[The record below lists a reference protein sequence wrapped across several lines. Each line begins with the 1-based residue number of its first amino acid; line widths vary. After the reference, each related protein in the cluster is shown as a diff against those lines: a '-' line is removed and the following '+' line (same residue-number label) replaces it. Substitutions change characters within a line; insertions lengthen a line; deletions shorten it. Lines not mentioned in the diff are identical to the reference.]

1 MRKSVEKREEIMVR
15 IVEWAAEKPQSKI
28 VTKFLAR
35 SAFPEE
41 AEKAAAEV
49 LAAIRAEGDAAV
61 ARYVE
66 KFEGA
71 HLTPKRFRV
80 TDKELA
86 AAEAAVA
93 PDLKRAVKDAYA
105 RVMRFS
111 KASLRKPWTMK
122 TPKGGTAGEFFSPM
136 DRVGV
141 YVPGGTAPLAS
152 TSVMTV
158 TLAAAAGVK
167 EIVACTPAGPTGTPN
182 PVLLY
187 ALKLAGATEVYRVG
201 GIQAIGL
208 MAFGTKTVKKVQ
220 KIVGPGNAYVTAAK
234 RQVYG
239 FVGIDQVAGPSEIAV
254 LADGTVSAQWVAA
267 DLLSQAEHGSGW
279 EKSLLV
285 TQSKEFAEEVK
296 RALFAQTATLS
307 RKALIQRVID
317 RDGILFAVTPTVEEG
332 LELVNRFAPEHFEI
346 MCKDAAKLM
355 KGVRSAGAVFAGAW
369 TPESAGDFVAGPSHV
384 LPTGGAANMFNG
396 LTPDD
401 FRRRHSFVAFTKGD
415 LAQTK
420 ATIEAFARVE
430 GLDAHGRAATI
441 RFEGPQ

>member
-1 MRKSVEKREEIMVR
+1 MVR
-15 IVEWAAEKPQSKI
+15 IVDWSVKKRQCRAVAE
-28 VTKFLAR
+28 FLER

-41 AEKAAAEV
+41 AEKAASEV
-49 LAAIRAEGDAAV
+49 LAAIRARGDEAV
-61 ARYVE
+61 AEYVA

-71 HLTPKRFRV
+71 RLQPKQFQV
-80 TDKELA
+80 S
-86 AAEAAVA
+86 AAEMEKVDAAVSPA
-93 PDLKRAVKDAYA
+93 LKRAVKDAYS
-105 RVMRFS
+105 RVMKFS

-122 TPKGGTAGEFFSPM
+122 TPRGGSAGEFFSPM

-158 TLAAAAGVK
+158 TLARAAGVK
-167 EIVACTPAGPTGTPN
+167 EIVACTPAGKTGEVN

-201 GIQAIGL
+201 GIQAIGM
-208 MAFGTKTVKKVQ
+208 MAYGTKACAKVQ

-239 FVGIDQVAGPSEIAV
+239 YVGIDQVAGPSEIAV
-254 LADGTVSAQWVAA
+254 LADGTVDARWVAA

-285 TQSKEFAEEVK
+285 TQSKEFAEKVK
-296 RALFAQTATLS
+296 AELLAQTETLS
-307 RKALIQRVID
+307 RKDIIKRVID
-317 RDGILFAVTPTVEEG
+317 RNGILLAVTPDLAEG

-346 MCKDAAKLM
+346 MCKDALKLM

-401 FRRRHSFVAFTKGD
+401 FRRRHSFVAFTKAD
-415 LAQTK
+415 LAETK
-420 ATIEAFARVE
+420 GTIEAFAQVE

-441 RFEGPQ
+441 RFE

>member
-1 MRKSVEKREEIMVR
+1 MVR
-15 IVEWAAEKPQSKI
+15 IVEWSAQRPQSRY

-49 LAAIRAEGDAAV
+49 LAAIRKDGDKAV
-61 ARYVE
+61 AQYVE

-71 HLTPKRFRV
+71 KLTPKKFRV
-80 TDKELA
+80 TDAELA
-86 AAEAAVA
+86 AAEAKVSPA
-93 PDLKRAVKDAYA
+93 LKKAVKDAYN
-105 RVMRFS
+105 RVMKFS
-111 KASLRKPWTMK
+111 KASLKSPWTMK
-122 TPKGGTAGEFFSPM
+122 TPKGGSAGEFYSPM

-158 TLAAAAGVK
+158 TLAKAAGVK

-220 KIVGPGNAYVTAAK
+220 KIVGPGNAFVTAAK

-239 FVGIDQVAGPSEIAV
+239 YVGIDQVAGPSEIAV
-254 LADGTVSAQWVAA
+254 LADGTVDAKWVAA

-285 TQSKEFAEEVK
+285 TQSAAFAEEVK
-296 RALFAQTATLS
+296 KELFAQTETLS
-307 RKALIQRVID
+307 RKALIQRVFD
-317 RDGILFAVTPTVEEG
+317 RDGVLFCVTPTVEEG

-346 MCKDAAKLM
+346 MCKDALKLM
-355 KGVRSAGAVFAGAW
+355 KGVRAAGAVFAGAW
-369 TPESAGDFVAGPSHV
+369 TPETAGDFVAGPSHV

-401 FRRRHSFVAFTKGD
+401 FRRRHSYVAFTQGD
-415 LAQTK
+415 LAETK
-420 ATIEAFARVE
+420 ATIEAFAQVE
-430 GLDAHGRAATI
+430 GLDAHGRAASI
-441 RFEGPQ
+441 RFE

>member
-1 MRKSVEKREEIMVR
+1 MLR
-15 IVEWAAEKPQSKI
+15 IVDWSVSKRQNRA
-28 VTKFLAR
+28 VTEFLER

-41 AEKAAAEV
+41 AERAAFEV
-49 LAAIRAEGDAAV
+49 LSAIRARGDEAVVEYVAKFEGAKLQPKQFRVSAAEMEKVDAAV
-61 ARYVE
+61 AP
-66 KFEGA
+66 A
-71 HLTPKRFRV
+71 
-80 TDKELA
+80 
-86 AAEAAVA
+86 
-93 PDLKRAVKDAYA
+93 LKKAVKDAYT

-122 TPKGGTAGEFFSPM
+122 TPRGGSAGEFFSPM

-158 TLAAAAGVK
+158 TLARAAGVK
-167 EIVACTPAGPTGTPN
+167 EIVACTPAGKTGEIN

-187 ALKLAGATEVYRVG
+187 ALKLAGVTEVYRVG
-201 GIQAIGL
+201 GIQAIGM
-208 MAFGTKTVKKVQ
+208 MAYGTKSCAKVQ

-239 FVGIDQVAGPSEIAV
+239 YVGIDQVAGPSEIAV
-254 LADGTVSAQWVAA
+254 LADGSVDARWVAA

-285 TQSKEFAEEVK
+285 TQSAEFAESVK
-296 RALFAQTATLS
+296 RELLAQTETLS
-307 RKALIQRVID
+307 RKEIIKRVID
-317 RDGILFAVTPTVEEG
+317 RDGILFAVVPDLAEG

-346 MCKDAAKLM
+346 MCKDALKLM

-401 FRRRHSFVAFTKGD
+401 FRRRHSFVAFTKAD
-415 LAQTK
+415 LAETK
-420 ATIEAFARVE
+420 GTIEAFAKVE

-441 RFEGPQ
+441 RFE

>member
-1 MRKSVEKREEIMVR
+1 MMR
-15 IVEWAAEKPQSKI
+15 IVEWSASRSQAKT
-28 VTKFLAR
+28 VTRFLER

-71 HLTPKRFRV
+71 KLSPKKFRV
-80 TDKELA
+80 SDAELA
-86 AAEAAVA
+86 AAEAKTPAA
-93 PDLKRAVKDAYA
+93 LKKAVKDAHA
-105 RVMRFS
+105 RVARFS
-111 KASLRKPWTMK
+111 RASLRAPWKMK

-152 TSVMTV
+152 TAIMTV
-158 TLAAAAGVK
+158 TLAAVAGVK
-167 EIVACTPAGPTGTPN
+167 EIVACTPAGPSGSPN

-220 KIVGPGNAYVTAAK
+220 KIAGPGNAFVTAAK

-239 FVGIDQVAGPSEIAV
+239 YVGIDQVAGPSEIAV
-254 LADGTVSAQWVAA
+254 LADGTVPAAWVAA

-285 TQSKEFAEEVK
+285 TNSADFAKEVK
-296 RALFAQTATLS
+296 AELFKQTELLP
-307 RKALIQRVID
+307 RKALIKRVID
-317 RDGILFAVTPTVEEG
+317 RDGILFAVTPTLEEG

-346 MCKDAAKLM
+346 MCKDSARLM

-401 FRRRHSFVAFTKGD
+401 FRRRHSFVAFTRGD
-415 LAQTK
+415 LKETAP
-420 ATIEAFARVE
+420 TIAAFAEVE
-430 GLDAHGRAATI
+430 GLGAHGRAASI
-441 RFEGPQ
+441 RFE

>member
-1 MRKSVEKREEIMVR
+1 MVR
-15 IVEWAAEKPQSKI
+15 IVEWSAQKPQSRY

-49 LAAIRAEGDAAV
+49 LAAIRKDGDKAV
-61 ARYVE
+61 AQYVE

-71 HLTPKRFRV
+71 KLTPKKFRV
-80 TDKELA
+80 TDAELA
-86 AAEAAVA
+86 AAEAKVSPA
-93 PDLKRAVKDAYA
+93 LKKAVKDAYN
-105 RVMRFS
+105 RVMKFS
-111 KASLRKPWTMK
+111 KASLKSPWTMK
-122 TPKGGTAGEFFSPM
+122 TPKGGSAGEFYSPM

-158 TLAAAAGVK
+158 TLAKAAGVK

-220 KIVGPGNAYVTAAK
+220 KIVGPGNAFVTAAK

-239 FVGIDQVAGPSEIAV
+239 YVGIDQVAGPSEIAV
-254 LADGTVSAQWVAA
+254 LADGTVDAKWVAA

-285 TQSKEFAEEVK
+285 TQSAAFAEEVK
-296 RALFAQTATLS
+296 KEMFAQTETLS
-307 RKALIQRVID
+307 RKVLIQRVFD
-317 RDGILFAVTPTVEEG
+317 RDGVLFCVTPTLEEG

-346 MCKDAAKLM
+346 MCKDALRLM
-355 KGVRSAGAVFAGAW
+355 KGVRAAGAVFAGAW

-401 FRRRHSFVAFTKGD
+401 FRRRHSYVAFTQGD
-415 LAQTK
+415 LAETK
-420 ATIEAFARVE
+420 ATIEAFAQVE
-430 GLDAHGRAATI
+430 GLDAHGRAASI
-441 RFEGPQ
+441 RFE

>member
-1 MRKSVEKREEIMVR
+1 MIKIVDWSV
-15 IVEWAAEKPQSKI
+15 AKPQSKV
-28 VTKFLAR
+28 VTRFLQR

-49 LAAIRAEGDAAV
+49 LAAIRAEGDVAV
-61 ARYVE
+61 ARYVA

-71 HLTPKRFRV
+71 KLSPKRFRV
-80 TDKELA
+80 TDAELS
-86 AAEAAVA
+86 AAEAQVPPA
-93 PDLKRAVKDAYA
+93 LKRAVKDAHA

-111 KASLRKPWTMK
+111 KASLRAPWTMK
-122 TPKGGTAGEFFSPM
+122 TPKGGTAGEFYSPM

-158 TLAAAAGVK
+158 TLAKAAGVR

-208 MAFGTKTVKKVQ
+208 MAFGTKTVRKVQ

-239 FVGIDQVAGPSEIAV
+239 YVGIDQVAGPSEIAV
-254 LADGTVSAQWVAA
+254 LADGTVPAAWVAA

-285 TQSKEFAEEVK
+285 TQSKDFAEEVK
-296 RALFAQTATLS
+296 RALFEQTATLS

-346 MCKDAAKLM
+346 MCKDAARLM
-355 KGVRSAGAVFAGAW
+355 TGVRSAGAVFAGAW

-401 FRRRHSFVAFTKGD
+401 FRRRHSFVAFTRGD
-415 LAQTK
+415 LAET
-420 ATIEAFARVE
+420 APTIAAFAQVE
-430 GLDAHGRAATI
+430 GLDAHGRAASI
-441 RFEGPQ
+441 RFN

>member
-1 MRKSVEKREEIMVR
+1 MVR

-285 TQSKEFAEEVK
+285 TQSKAFAEEVK
-296 RALFAQTATLS
+296 RALLAQTATLS